1 MGKITLTAIA
11 TLIGLCTQAN
21 AMYTQCTVQKTLD
34 ALDRPNGQSFFTLDK
49 GDSVTI
55 EGKYKKNWVF
65 VHSEK
70 VQHWGWVLRNVLTC
84 EE

>member
-1 MGKITLTAIA
+1 MEAVPLGGISQWEHQFS
-11 TLIGLCTQAN
+11 GN
-21 AMYTQCTVQKTLD
+21 
-34 ALDRPNGQSFFTLDK
+34 LDRPNGQSFFTLDK

-55 EGKYKKNWVF
+55 EGKYKTWVF

-70 VQHWGWVLRNVLTC
+70 AQHWGWVLRNVLTC